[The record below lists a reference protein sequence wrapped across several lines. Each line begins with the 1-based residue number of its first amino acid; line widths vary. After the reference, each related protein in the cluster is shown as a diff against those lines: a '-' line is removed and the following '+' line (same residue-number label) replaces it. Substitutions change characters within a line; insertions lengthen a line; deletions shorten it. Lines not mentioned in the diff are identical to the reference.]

1 MSDTQFTITCEKV
14 SSNEGHNLKE
24 NMLVIG
30 ATKVKAL
37 NQLIESDKSLIYVY
51 APGNTPEN
59 NYPVIVA
66 TSEGNLPDVDFNNPT
81 GADGNDYPAASK
93 LTHANSYS
101 DYTSLVIDDARVFGD
116 VTFNETSLIENNATV
131 RDTNL
136 NNVTASGNSSITGG
150 YHDRLTIKNKAII
163 NGVTTEKCTIK
174 NNAYISGNIKLSNV
188 ALEGDIKI
196 DIPHSDTVLNL
207 AENSEKLVYN
217 IKETKPN
224 RKTRQF
230 YNAGKSFD
238 RKSLLNM
245 LYITKTVLDDPDA
258 LSGVWCIDHATHKE
272 NMGLCH
278 CMLWY
283 PLYLMGNGIAMQY
296 FFRADGILKP
306 AGHALSVNV
315 EDSIRNPYS
324 AFTNVMMEDRMR
336 LVIDEILQS
345 DAHPTAS
352 YGVETE
358 TSKRW
363 KEAVTTYI
371 PETKNFPV
379 VLSRTKWYNYRCDLI
394 GAPDLRFGTL

>member
-24 NMLVIG
+24 DMLVIG

-37 NQLIESDKSLIYVY
+37 NQLIESDKNLIYAY
-51 APGNTPEN
+51 APGDTPEG

-66 TSEGNLPDVDFNNPT
+66 TSEDNLPDVDFNNPT
-81 GADGNDYPAASK
+81 GADGNDYPATSK
-93 LTHANSYS
+93 FTRANSYS
-101 DYTSLVIDDARVFGD
+101 DYTSLVIDNARVFGD

-131 RDTNL
+131 RDTSL

-150 YHDRLTIKNKAII
+150 YHDKLTIKNKAII
-163 NGVTTEKCTIK
+163 TGVTTEKCTIK

-207 AENSEKLVYN
+207 AENTEKLLYN

-245 LYITKTVLDDPDA
+245 LYITKTVLEDPDA

-394 GAPDLRFGTL
+394 GASELRFGTL

>member
-24 NMLVIG
+24 DMLVIG

-37 NQLIESDKSLIYVY
+37 NQLIESDKNLIYAY
-51 APGNTPEN
+51 APGDTPEG

-66 TSEGNLPDVDFNNPT
+66 TSEDNLPDVDFNNPT
-81 GADGNDYPAASK
+81 GADGNDYPATSK
-93 LTHANSYS
+93 FTRANSYS
-101 DYTSLVIDDARVFGD
+101 DYTSLVIDNARVCGD

-131 RDTNL
+131 RDTSL

-150 YHDRLTIKNKAII
+150 YHDKLTIKNKAII

-207 AENSEKLVYN
+207 AENTEKLLYN

-245 LYITKTVLDDPDA
+245 LYITKTVLEDPDA

-394 GAPDLRFGTL
+394 GASELRFGTL

>member
-24 NMLVIG
+24 DMLVIG

-37 NQLIESDKSLIYVY
+37 NQLIESDKNLIYAY
-51 APGNTPEN
+51 APGDTPEG

-66 TSEGNLPDVDFNNPT
+66 TSEDNLPDVDFNNPT
-81 GADGNDYPAASK
+81 GADGNDYPATSK
-93 LTHANSYS
+93 FTRANSYS
-101 DYTSLVIDDARVFGD
+101 DYTSLVIDNARVFGD

-131 RDTNL
+131 RDTSL

-150 YHDRLTIKNKAII
+150 YHDKLTIKNKAII

-207 AENSEKLVYN
+207 AENTEKLLYN

-245 LYITKTVLDDPDA
+245 LYITKTVLEDPDA

-394 GAPDLRFGTL
+394 GASELRFGTL

>member
-1 MSDTQFTITCEKV
+1 MSNTQLTITCETV
-14 SSNEGHNLKE
+14 APNEGRNPKE
-24 NMLVIG
+24 DTLVIG

-37 NQLIESDKSLIYVY
+37 NQLIESDKSLIYAY

-66 TSEGNLPDVDFNNPT
+66 TSEGNLPDVDFDNPT
-81 GADGNDYPAASK
+81 GVDGNEYPATSK
-93 LTHANSYS
+93 FMRANSYS
-101 DYTSLVIDDARVFGD
+101 DYTSLVIDNARVFGD

-131 RDTNL
+131 RDTTL

-150 YHDRLTIKNKAII
+150 SHDRLTIKNKATI
-163 NGVTTEKCTIK
+163 NSVTTEKCTIK
-174 NNAYISGNIKLSNV
+174 NNAYISGNIRFSNV
-188 ALEGDIKI
+188 TLEGDIKI
-196 DIPHSDTVLNL
+196 DIPHSDTALNL
-207 AENSEKLVYN
+207 AENTEKLLYN

-245 LYITKTVLDDPDA
+245 LYITKTVLEDSNA

-296 FFRADGILKP
+296 FFRADGILQP

-352 YGVETE
+352 YRTETE

-379 VLSRTKWYNYRCDLI
+379 VLSRTKWWNYRCDII
-394 GAPDLRFGTL
+394 GASELRFGTL